1 MHPILSAT
9 VDVGDRC
16 PVWKDHE
23 PLSPISITIADT
35 LPANSINDVVASQDD
50 IAQRLNLREGPLW
63 LVRIYHTTSTN
74 RFYIALT
81 VCHVITD
88 GRGAL
93 KLFETLLSEELD
105 PATAKVSSQTELS
118 FPPSAKAKKRT
129 LWSSSSQSK
138 LSRAKDK
145 VTTAITSLAS
155 ASKKAL
161 NASSLIS
168 TPDIVAQLSR
178 FGGHRD
184 MGKIQSILHTAVIVA
199 LLASTNA
206 SLINEHNSIGT
217 ETSVSLRP
225 NEHVSFFGGTYV
237 GLIQRRTTTISLLE
251 SKFGEFTSA
260 YNQYI
265 HSEDGMR
272 EVRETFNHLE
282 KVPNLADFPTEAGHE
297 DKPYRNSVGISNL
310 GVLKSINDL
319 EEVWSC
325 HTCTPWGNALNVD
338 VVSLDGR
345 IRAIVAR
352 SAIDHPPVDC
362 FMTALKFAVRRFA
375 ENMDGAAMGKLQDDL
390 LRDVV
395 DDIRDKLRH
404 R

>member
-9 VDVGDRC
+9 VEIGDRC
-16 PVWKDHE
+16 PSWKDHE

-93 KLFETLLSEELD
+93 KLFETQLSEELD
-105 PATAKVSSQTELS
+105 PATAN
-118 FPPSAKAKKRT
+118 AKEKKRT

-145 VTTAITSLAS
+145 VTTAMTSLGTRNRARNPPS
-155 ASKKAL
+155 MTLWPIPDRSQRLEK
-161 NASSLIS
+161 STQCFFVDF

-199 LLASTNA
+199 SLASTNA

-237 GLIQRRTTTISLLE
+237 GLIQRRTTTISLFE

-265 HSEDGMR
+265 YSEDGMR
-272 EVRETFNHLE
+272 EV
-282 KVPNLADFPTEAGHE
+282 
-297 DKPYRNSVGISNL
+297 
-310 GVLKSINDL
+310 
-319 EEVWSC
+319 
-325 HTCTPWGNALNVD
+325 
-338 VVSLDGR
+338 
-345 IRAIVAR
+345 
-352 SAIDHPPVDC
+352 
-362 FMTALKFAVRRFA
+362 
-375 ENMDGAAMGKLQDDL
+375 
-390 LRDVV
+390 
-395 DDIRDKLRH
+395 
-404 R
+404 

>member
-1 MHPILSAT
+1 
-9 VDVGDRC
+9 
-16 PVWKDHE
+16 
-23 PLSPISITIADT
+23 
-35 LPANSINDVVASQDD
+35 
-50 IAQRLNLREGPLW
+50 
-63 LVRIYHTTSTN
+63 
-74 RFYIALT
+74 
-81 VCHVITD
+81 
-88 GRGAL
+88 
-93 KLFETLLSEELD
+93 
-105 PATAKVSSQTELS
+105 
-118 FPPSAKAKKRT
+118 
-129 LWSSSSQSK
+129 
-138 LSRAKDK
+138 
-145 VTTAITSLAS
+145 
-155 ASKKAL
+155 
-161 NASSLIS
+161 
-168 TPDIVAQLSR
+168 
-178 FGGHRD
+178 